1 MIEINLLPL
10 ELREKRIIS
19 FEEIF
24 KAKIIFSVLACLLL
38 FHLFLYTLNIISK
51 KKLDIIEG
59 NWQQL
64 SSKREKIKQLN
75 SELTKLNEKAPLIE
89 QLISKRLLWSQT
101 LNRISDLIVNGV
113 WLSELRFDKQ
123 KTEGGEFL
131 EYLTIHGSA
140 ASRTKDEPAL
150 IGRFMQNLKE
160 DSVFSANFPEV
171 ELGPIQKRLINQT
184 EIMDFVLIC
193 RLKRQGM

>member
-10 ELREKRIIS
+10 ELREKRIIY

-24 KAKIIFSVLACLLL
+24 KAKIIFSVLGSLLL

-51 KKLDIIEG
+51 KRLNSIEG
-59 NWQQL
+59 KWQQL
-64 SSKREKIKQLN
+64 SSQREKIKQLN
-75 SELTKLNEKAPLIE
+75 SELTELNEKVPLIE

-123 KTEGGEFL
+123 KTKDGRFL
-131 EYLTIHGSA
+131 EYLTIYGSA
-140 ASRTKDEPAL
+140 ASPTKDEPAL
-150 IGRFMQNLKE
+150 IGRFMQNLKD
-160 DSVFSANFPEV
+160 DSVFSGNFLEI
-171 ELGPIQKRLINQT
+171 ELGPMQKRLINQT
-184 EIMDFVLIC
+184 EIMDFVLKC
-193 RLKRQGM
+193 RVKRQRM